1 MSNRIFKVG
10 GSALLLGALLA
21 CGAPKEVGAG
31 GVDVG
36 VNLNIGPPPV
46 VVAEPP
52 AMVMVPNTS
61 VYFVPE
67 ANFDVFFC
75 NGYWWSPR
83 GGRWYRS
90 RAYNGPWRHMDRRFV
105 PRPVFG
111 VPHDYRRIY
120 ARERHIPYGEWRGR
134 HGGGGGDHYGRGF
147 GGGEHHG
154 GGHGGYGGGERHAV
168 GYGGGGHH
176 GRSEH

>member
-1 MSNRIFKVG
+1 MRNRFCKVG

-21 CGAPKEVGAG
+21 CGAPKEVAA

-36 VNLNIGPPPV
+36 VNVNLGPPPV

-67 ANFDVFFC
+67 ANFDVFFY

-90 RAYNGPWRHMDRRFV
+90 GAYNGPWKHMDRRFV
-105 PRPVFG
+105 PRPVFR
-111 VPHDYRRIY
+111 VPHDYRHVY
-120 ARERHIPYGEWRGR
+120 ARERHIPYREWR
-134 HGGGGGDHYGRGF
+134 D
-147 GGGEHHG
+147 HHG
-154 GGHGGYGGGERHAV
+154 GGHGG

-176 GRSEH
+176 GGGHGGGERQAGGYGGGNGGGGRHGRGEH